1 MTLFSVIITS
11 VKFQLKLLK
20 EKVKSSMARSLPV
33 ENLLPQNV
41 GSIINH
47 LQKSTEATQCGTPSC
62 SRPQPGAT
70 MASETVDPIDWS
82 HPHPHWQYPH
92 ERLVHSINE
101 CSLSME
107 STPQPSACEATT
119 FPLRPLR
126 VLSEKILLP
135 YQAAKTIIACGHHY
149 QRLPRVPSEI
159 FSSLPLAS

>member
-1 MTLFSVIITS
+1 MWGHLSTTCRN
-11 VKFQLKLLK
+11 LLK
-20 EKVKSSMARSLPV
+20 RPNV
-33 ENLLPQNV
+33 ELLVAVDRNQV
-41 GSIINH
+41 
-47 LQKSTEATQCGTPSC
+47 
-62 SRPQPGAT
+62 RT
-70 MASETVDPIDWS
+70 MASETADPIDWS
-82 HPHPHWQYPH
+82 HPHPHGQYPH
-92 ERLVHSINE
+92 ERLVHSINQ